1 VGQAPGALFNACCK
15 FILSLGEE
23 HSCSFISLPG
33 SLNLS
38 MQFQNLPVDWQQLPR
53 AAETEMKPIEKD
65 YLKVLYLSW
74 SIFYTIL
81 LISLTVCIIFI
92 DEMQTPIRLSL
103 AIGSFVIITIF
114 TFIIVTAS
122 FKRKAYAVREKD
134 VIYRTGW
141 IFQKLHII
149 PFNRVQ
155 HCVVQSGPIDRKFG
169 LAGISIY
176 TAASNIHDISIK
188 GLKPDDAELL
198 KTFII
203 QQIQPL
209 N

>member
-1 VGQAPGALFNACCK
+1 
-15 FILSLGEE
+15 
-23 HSCSFISLPG
+23 
-33 SLNLS
+33 
-38 MQFQNLPVDWQQLPR
+38 MQFQNLQVDWQPLPR
-53 AAETEMKPIEKD
+53 AAATEMKPIEKA

-74 SIFYTIL
+74 GILYRVL
-81 LISLTVCIIFI
+81 LIVLTLCFVFI
-92 DEMQTPIRLSL
+92 DELQTVARISTCTG
-103 AIGSFVIITIF
+103 AFIFITGF
-114 TFIIVTAS
+114 TFVAGTAS

-134 VIYRTGW
+134 LVYRTGW

-155 HCVVQSGPIDRKFG
+155 HCVVQSGPIERKFG

-188 GLKPDDAELL
+188 GLKPDDAESL
-198 KTFII
+198 KTFIV

>member
-1 VGQAPGALFNACCK
+1 
-15 FILSLGEE
+15 
-23 HSCSFISLPG
+23 
-33 SLNLS
+33 
-38 MQFQNLPVDWQQLPR
+38 MQFQNLQVNWQQLPQ
-53 AAETEMKPIEKD
+53 AASVEMKPIEKA
-65 YLKVLYLSW
+65 YLKVLYISW
-74 SIFYTIL
+74 SLAHLLYLAVLITCIWFIEKLQEPMWISICIAGYIL
-81 LISLTVCIIFI
+81 
-92 DEMQTPIRLSL
+92 
-103 AIGSFVIITIF
+103 F
-114 TFIIVTAS
+114 TAGVFIIGTAS

-155 HCVVQSGPIDRKFG
+155 HCVVQSGPVERKFK
-169 LAGISIY
+169 LASISIY

-188 GLKPDDAELL
+188 GLLPDEAESL
-198 KTFII
+198 KSFIM